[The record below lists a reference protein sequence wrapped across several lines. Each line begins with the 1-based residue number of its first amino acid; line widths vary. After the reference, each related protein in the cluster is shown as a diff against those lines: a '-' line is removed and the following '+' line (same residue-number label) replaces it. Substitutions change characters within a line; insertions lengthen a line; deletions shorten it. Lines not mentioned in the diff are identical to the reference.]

1 MQASNEWLAATY
13 DDIDLLEKQN
23 TDLKIQNVKMTASV
37 KCNGLIGFTFGGV
50 SFGLGVPLL
59 IEGARTD
66 NQTMM
71 WAGAGTLVGTGGI
84 WALGHFLFNWW

>member
-1 MQASNEWLAATY
+1 VAY

-23 TDLKIQNVKMTASV
+23 ADLKIKNERLHAQAKHGALFSF
-37 KCNGLIGFTFGGV
+37 GFGSV
-50 SFGLGVPLL
+50 SFGVGVPLL

-66 NQTMM
+66 NQAMM
-71 WAGAGTLVGTGGI
+71 GAGAGTLIGTGGI

>member
-1 MQASNEWLAATY
+1 MQASNEWLTAAY
-13 DDIDLLEKQN
+13 DDIDLLEQQN
-23 TDLKIQNVKMTASV
+23 AYLKIQNEKLRAQA
-37 KCNGLIGFTFGGV
+37 KRGALFGFTFGGV
-50 SFGLGVPLL
+50 SFGVGVPLL

-84 WALGHFLFNWW
+84 WALGHFLCNWW